1 MSSWKVLAYN
11 LEGNDEIG
19 WEVIGTE
26 PTGKIFLGETH
37 DDLRAQAENL
47 WGDYLM
53 FNYDSVD
60 MPDDVLYLEHQSGK
74 PALQLRLAKS

>member
-1 MSSWKVLAYN
+1 MSSWEVFAYN
-11 LEGNDEIG
+11 LEGDDEIG

-26 PTGKIFLGETH
+26 PAGKIFSGETH

-53 FNYDSVD
+53 FNYDGVD

-74 PALQLRLAKS
+74 PALQLRLVR